1 VRRAFRELVGLY
13 WESGLSADIP
23 ALAWYLLSSL
33 VPLALG
39 LTALA
44 AVVLG
49 DYAEAQALAA
59 RVSRV
64 LPKDVHDQIVTLVLR
79 TRRDSPFLIAGA
91 IMGMVWT
98 SSGSVEV
105 LDRCLSR
112 MLSIKGPNPVVGKL
126 RNIGVAFAVAV
137 LVVVM
142 VLLATAGTGLV
153 DRLHLN
159 ATLVRVAVPLLL
171 LTVIVLICASVFRV
185 LGGGRVSWHAALA
198 GGGASGVILLITPT
212 VAGYYTRWVANNTP
226 VKVFLVLAGVLI
238 TCYLVAAGLLLG
250 AGVVARVELRHRLRA
265 PEPQTAQGAVSCAG
279 TSTSSETRPKDQEC
293 NPDKGG

>member
-1 VRRAFRELVGLY
+1 LRELVGLY
-13 WESGLSADIP
+13 WESGISADIP

-59 RVSRV
+59 RASRV
-64 LPKDVHDQIVTLVLR
+64 LPEEVHDQIVTLVLR
-79 TRRDSPFLIAGA
+79 TERDSPFLIAGA
-91 IMGMVWT
+91 IAGMVWA
-98 SSGSVEV
+98 SSGSVGV

-112 MLSIKGPNPVVGKL
+112 MLSIEGPNPVMGKL
-126 RNIGVAFAVAV
+126 RNLGVAFAVAV

-171 LTVIVLICASVFRV
+171 FVVIVLICASVFRV
-185 LGGGRVSWHAALA
+185 LAGGRVGWHAALA
-198 GGGASGVILLITPT
+198 GGGVSGVILLITPT
-212 VAGYYTRWVANNTP
+212 LAGYYTRWVANNTP
-226 VKVFLVLAGVLI
+226 VKVFLVLAGVLA
-238 TCYLVAAGLLLG
+238 TCYIVAFGLLLG
-250 AGVVARVELRHRLRA
+250 AGVVARVKLGHRLRA
-265 PEPQTAQGAVSCAG
+265 PDSQPAHGAASCAR
-279 TSTSSETRPKDQEC
+279 TSRSSDRDCE
-293 NPDKGG
+293 

>member
-1 VRRAFRELVGLY
+1 MRELVGLY
-13 WESGLSADIP
+13 WESGISADIP

-64 LPKDVHDQIVTLVLR
+64 LPDDAHDQIVALVLR
-79 TRRDSPFLIAGA
+79 TKKDSPLLIAGA
-91 IMGMVWT
+91 IVGMVWT
-98 SSGSVEV
+98 SSGSVGV
-105 LDRCLSR
+105 IDRCLGR
-112 MLSIKGPNPVVGKL
+112 ALSIKGPSPVVGKL

-153 DRLHLN
+153 DRLHVD
-159 ATLVRVAVPLLL
+159 ATLVRVGLPLLL
-171 LTVIVLICASVFRV
+171 LAVIVLICASVFHV

-198 GGGASGVILLITPT
+198 GGGVSGVILLVTPT
-212 VAGYYTRWVANNTP
+212 VAGYYARWVANNTP
-226 VKVFLVLAGVLI
+226 VKAFLVLAGVLF
-238 TCYLVAAGLLLG
+238 TCYIVALGLLLG
-250 AGVVARVELRHRLRA
+250 AGVVARVQLGHRLRA
-265 PEPQTAQGAVSCAG
+265 PGSRPAQDASGCAPTAE
-279 TSTSSETRPKDQEC
+279 TSGRGS
-293 NPDKGG
+293 

>member
-1 VRRAFRELVGLY
+1 VRRALRELVGLY
-13 WESGLSADIP
+13 WESGVSADIP

-59 RVSRV
+59 RVSDV
-64 LPKDVHDQIVTLVLR
+64 LPKDVRDQIVALVLR
-79 TRRDSPFLIAGA
+79 TERDSPFLIAGA
-91 IMGMVWT
+91 IVAMVWA
-98 SSGSVEV
+98 SSGSVGV
-105 LDRCLSR
+105 IDRCLSR
-112 MLSIKGPNPVVGKL
+112 MLSIKGPNPLVGKL
-126 RNIGVAFAVAV
+126 RNLGVALAVAV

-153 DRLHLN
+153 ERLHVN
-159 ATLVRVAVPLLL
+159 ATLVRVALPLLL

-198 GGGASGVILLITPT
+198 GGGVSGVILLVTPT
-212 VAGYYTRWVANNTP
+212 LAGYYIQWVASNTP
-226 VKVFLVLAGVLI
+226 VRLFLVLAGVLI
-238 TCYLVAAGLLLG
+238 TCYIVAFGVLLG
-250 AGVVARVELRHRLRA
+250 TGVVARVELGHRVRT
-265 PEPQTAQGAVSCAG
+265 P
-279 TSTSSETRPKDQEC
+279 
-293 NPDKGG
+293 